1 MRNQTPITELD
12 IEQLRNVIKTTKQ
25 EIENKKI
32 EMRNE
37 KVKLLNNRT
46 LCELSNNVEEYT
58 WLVDYKPYIFDF
70 GYILERLKEKA
81 PGDESKGFGTYEES
95 LRIRIEVL
103 EQISKMKE
111 IPAFDT
117 ECHIESRYLGK
128 CTSIKSFIQKSIF
141 GQKKYRLIF
150 HNKKA
155 DYDSLLYIKPEKFS
169 GIQKIALLEL
179 FIFILSFTVLN
190 AIFLALDFFV
200 ILITAIVAIVIYLV
214 D

>member
-12 IEQLRNVIKTTKQ
+12 IEQLNNVIKTTRQ
-25 EIENKKI
+25 EIENKKSEI
-32 EMRNE
+32 RNE
-37 KVKLLNNRT
+37 KVKFLNSKT
-46 LCELSNNVEEYT
+46 LCELSNKVEEYT
-58 WLVDYKPYIFDF
+58 CLVEYKPYIFDF
-70 GYILERLKEKA
+70 LYILERLKEKV
-81 PGDESKGFGTYEES
+81 PGDEIKGFGTYEES

-155 DYDSLLYIKPEKFS
+155 DYDSLLYIKPEKIS

-179 FIFILSFTVLN
+179 FIFILSFAVSN
-190 AIFLALDFFV
+190 AIFLALDFFA
-200 ILITAIVAIVIYLV
+200 ILITAIVAILMYLF